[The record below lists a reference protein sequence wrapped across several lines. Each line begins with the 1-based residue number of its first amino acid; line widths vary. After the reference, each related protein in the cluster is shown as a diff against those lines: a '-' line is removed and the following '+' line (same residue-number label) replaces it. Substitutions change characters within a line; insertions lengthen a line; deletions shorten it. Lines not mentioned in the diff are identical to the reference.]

1 VRETCRGDI
10 LYKGC
15 RRCLRGINLV
25 LELCYGEGRL
35 AALLGPEL
43 VFVTAGWVARLG
55 HVRGWMFMFDVVVGG
70 EPRSWVASAAPS
82 RPYSIFYVSS

>member
-1 VRETCRGDI
+1 MDC
-10 LYKGC
+10 K
-15 RRCLRGINLV
+15 RCLRGIDLV

-43 VFVTAGWVARLG
+43 VSVTAGWVARLG
-55 HVRGWMFMFDVVVGG
+55 HVRGWIMFGVVVGG

-82 RPYSIFYVSS
+82 RPCSIFYVSS